1 MEANRECT
9 KGMNKRSS
17 SSIQGGPLCLS
28 PIWDAEGM
36 DPIILVAPHLPANPI
51 VESHPHHSFCSL
63 PDWRRRSNR
72 KVTRAAVGQGPL
84 KA

>member
-17 SSIQGGPLCLS
+17 SSIQGEPLCLS